1 MKITIEIG
9 PNRVTRTL
17 SRIRYGFK
25 GFKAYWKEFN
35 RDPAS
40 TVKVKSDKLAA

>member
-17 SRIRYGFK
+17 SKFNHARKEGVK
-25 GFKAYWKEFN
+25 GFKKGWKEF
-35 RDPAS
+35 DGKPARA
-40 TVKVKSDKLAA
+40 VKKAA